1 MSPTLLFGKSFQNYK
16 SEVTNLLNHKDVQPP
31 ILLILSGPSG
41 VGKDAVLSRMRD
53 LEEPYHFTVTTTTR
67 TKRNGETDGKDYIF
81 VSQAEF
87 RAQMEQDGFLEWAEV
102 YGNYYGVPRNQVKTA
117 LKKGKDVIVK
127 IDVQGAKT
135 IKSLAPNA
143 LYIFLAPPSMDQL
156 ERRLKERMTESPASL
171 KIRFET
177 AAEEM
182 KSAGWFDHVVIN
194 HENQL
199 DLAVAEIQNVVKI
212 ARLKQ
217 METPNFEII

>member
-156 ERRLKERMTESPASL
+156 EKRLKERMTESPDSL

>member
-16 SEVTNLLNHKDVQPP
+16 SEVTNLLNHRDVQPP

-156 ERRLKERMTESPASL
+156 EKRLKERMTESPASL

-194 HENQL
+194 HEDQL

>member
-156 ERRLKERMTESPASL
+156 EKRLKERMTESPDSL

-194 HENQL
+194 HEDQL

>member
-117 LKKGKDVIVK
+117 LKK
-127 IDVQGAKT
+127 AKT
-135 IKSLAPNA
+135 SL
-143 LYIFLAPPSMDQL
+143 
-156 ERRLKERMTESPASL
+156 
-171 KIRFET
+171 
-177 AAEEM
+177 
-182 KSAGWFDHVVIN
+182 
-194 HENQL
+194 
-199 DLAVAEIQNVVKI
+199 
-212 ARLKQ
+212 
-217 METPNFEII
+217 